1 MPSSVQSSETFV
13 SGFPIAACAN
23 LSLAA
28 VIFGLRPPLRPR
40 ARAEASPAL
49 VRSMISSRS
58 NSANAA
64 KIPNTSRPLAVV
76 VSMLAPCPVSTVIER
91 QASIQAWIVDD
102 WDCPGLVDT
111 ENAFA

>member
-1 MPSSVQSSETFV
+1 
-13 SGFPIAACAN
+13 
-23 LSLAA
+23 
-28 VIFGLRPPLRPR
+28 
-40 ARAEASPAL
+40 L
-49 VRSMISSRS
+49 VRSIISSRS

-102 WDCPGLVDT
+102 TGFPKKGRHSVGVGLVRPH
-111 ENAFA
+111 